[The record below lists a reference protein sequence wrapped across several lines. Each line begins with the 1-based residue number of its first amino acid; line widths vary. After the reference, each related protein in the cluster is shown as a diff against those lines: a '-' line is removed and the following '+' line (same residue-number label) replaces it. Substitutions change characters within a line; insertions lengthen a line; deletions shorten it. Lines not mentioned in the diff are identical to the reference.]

1 VEREGLVSLNAL
13 QIALLLVSGLIAG
26 FVNTLAGGG
35 SLLTIPALI
44 FCGLPSNMANATNR
58 VAVLMQS
65 VAGSASFYRE
75 RQLNLREAAGLGVP
89 SLLGSL
95 AGALVASRI
104 PAAIFDPILGLLLIA
119 IGATLFVKPRRR
131 EGDAPA
137 APAPRVAVFVTFAAI
152 GFYGGFIQAGVGFFL
167 IAAITWSFGHNLVR
181 TNALKMAAA
190 LMYQVVSLAVFT
202 GAGQIMWLPGLV
214 LAAGNVAGALL
225 GVRFAIRRGAA
236 AVRWVIVAAVVA
248 SALKLFKVF

>member
-1 VEREGLVSLNAL
+1 VELTLV
-13 QIALLLVSGLIAG
+13 QIAALLASGLIAG

-44 FCGLPSNMANATNR
+44 FCGLPSNIANATNR

-65 VAGSASFYRE
+65 LAGSAGFYKE
-75 RQLNLREAAGLGVP
+75 RQLSLREAAGLGIP

-95 AGALVASRI
+95 AGAIVASLI
-104 PAAIFDPILGLLLIA
+104 PARVFDPILGFLLIG
-119 IGATLFVKPRRR
+119 IGATLFVKPRKR

-137 APAPRVAVFVTFAAI
+137 KPANAVAVFVTFFGI

-167 IAAITWSFGHNLVR
+167 IAAITWSYGHDLLR

-190 LMYQVVSLAVFT
+190 LMYQVVSLLVFW
-202 GAGQIMWLPGLV
+202 GAGQIRWIPGLV
-214 LAAGNVAGALL
+214 LAVGNVFGALI
-225 GVRFAIRRGAA
+225 GVKFAVKTGAT
-236 AVRWVIVAAVVA
+236 AVRWVIVAAVVV